1 MGRRT
6 LSRKEAE
13 QILRDKKGNMDA
25 LRRLPADVDPSL
37 AAGAVTSLLD
47 GPHKNGWAFGRSC
60 QQLPT
65 TVVREVLA
73 YLSRAARTADNNV
86 NRDIAIFVTALVSP
100 ELPDARLAEAW
111 QAALAAL
118 LDLNTSYGWGSK
130 QRKAKIRGVA
140 VDAKLV
146 AAVQTVA
153 VGCEDTSLDMLAVLC
168 SDGSDAS
175 FDALMP
181 HFDRAERSGERL
193 EWLGMLRKHANLDS
207 EPIRNLLDTAAARL
221 AALSCE
227 SPAVALAAFIGLGQP
242 KVFWFDAYLGSTELN
257 RSNVPLYQGHI
268 RVDSRSPNWFSV
280 WVTRVS
286 STLDRAETAFRPK
299 SPQQAQQAAAVEVE
313 GGGAGRGVPSRRR
326 PNNMTTRRDDLE
338 LGTCAA
344 EEIPRWLQQASEKLG
359 IDWSV
364 SLRTSLRG
372 KKRQVLEDWLTS
384 G

>member
-1 MGRRT
+1 MGRGT

-13 QILRDKKGNMDA
+13 RILRDRNANMET

-37 AAGAVTSLLD
+37 AAGAVTALLD
-47 GPHKNGWAFGRSC
+47 GPYKNGWAFGRSC

-65 TVVREVLA
+65 PVIREVLA
-73 YLSRAARTADNNV
+73 CLSRAARTADNNV
-86 NRDIAIFVTALVSP
+86 NRDTAIFVTALVSP
-100 ELPDARLAEAW
+100 GLPDAKLAEAW
-111 QAALAAL
+111 QAALVAL
-118 LDLNTSYGWGSK
+118 LDLNTSYGWGSR
-130 QRKAKIRGVA
+130 QRKEKIRGVA
-140 VDAKLV
+140 ADAQLV

-227 SPAVALAAFIGLGQP
+227 SPAVALAASIGFGQP
-242 KVFWFDAYLGSTELN
+242 KVFWFDAFLGSTELN

-286 STLDRAETAFRPK
+286 STLDRAETAFSSK
-299 SPQQAQQAAAVEVE
+299 
-313 GGGAGRGVPSRRR
+313 
-326 PNNMTTRRDDLE
+326 TTRRDDLE
-338 LGTCAA
+338 LGACAA
-344 EEIPRWLQQASEKLG
+344 EQLPRWLQHASKKLG
-359 IDWSV
+359 VDWSV
-364 SLRTSLRG
+364 SLRTGLRG
-372 KKRQVLEDWLTS
+372 KKRQVLEDWLIS